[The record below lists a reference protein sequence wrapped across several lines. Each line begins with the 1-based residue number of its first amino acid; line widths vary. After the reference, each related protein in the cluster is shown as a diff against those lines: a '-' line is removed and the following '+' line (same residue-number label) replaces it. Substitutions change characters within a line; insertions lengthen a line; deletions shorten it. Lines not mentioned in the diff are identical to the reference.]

1 MRKQILLGIILVGNG
16 TGRLSSDL
24 SIDQC
29 AGLLNEDFAREVEKQ
44 GKRIIVLTEKGRKI
58 YNALDA
64 VVATA
69 TQW

>member
-1 MRKQILLGIILVGNG
+1 MRKQILLGIVLVGNG

-24 SIDQC
+24 SADQYS
-29 AGLLNEDFAREVEKQ
+29 GLLNEDFARELERQ
-44 GKRIIVLTEKGRKI
+44 GKCIIVLTEKGRKI

-64 VVATA
+64 VVATG